1 MAYRLQLRGGTAAA
15 LASANEVLLAR
26 EICIETDTMLY
37 KIGDGATP
45 WNSLP
50 YRQLV
55 GEFPNAILMD
65 AIANPSAPAA
75 GKMMFYAH
83 SVAGRIIPK
92 FIGPSGLDNLMQSE
106 LAANGIQMAGPGT
119 GTALTYIGMGALSAV
134 GTLAHPA
141 IAAGTNLRSQMRRG
155 TVTSAA
161 TANSASELRNTVAM
175 CYRGEVFGSEVAGG
189 FYFKTRF
196 GMSSTTALQ
205 RCAVGLWPS
214 LTATATTLDPQTLT
228 SCLFAG
234 WGSADTNLGIY
245 HNDAAGN
252 CTRIDLGAA
261 FPANN
266 INAAYELSLFCP
278 PNGDSVG
285 WRVVRL
291 DTGDVASGL
300 IVADLP
306 PKSTLLTY
314 HAYANNGGTAAA
326 VVLEFMRMYL
336 ETDY

>member
-1 MAYRLQLRGGTAAA
+1 MAHRFQLRGGTAVVLAA
-15 LASANEVLLAR
+15 SNEVLLDR

-37 KIGDGATP
+37 KIGNGVTA
-45 WNSLP
+45 WNALP

-65 AIANPSAPAA
+65 AIANPNAPAA
-75 GKMMFYAH
+75 GKMMLYAH

-92 FIGPSGLDNLMQSE
+92 FVGPSGLDNLVQSE
-106 LAANGIQMAGPGT
+106 LAANGIQIAGPGT
-119 GTALTYIGMGALSAV
+119 STALSYLCMGALTAV

-141 IAAGTNLRSQMRRG
+141 IAAGINLRGQMRRA
-155 TVTSAA
+155 TITSAA
-161 TANSASELRNTVAM
+161 TANSASELRNTVPM
-175 CYRGEVFGSEVAGG
+175 CYRGEVFGSENAGG

-196 GMSSTTALQ
+196 GMSSTVALQ

-228 SCLFAG
+228 SCIFAG
-234 WGSADTNLGIY
+234 WGSADANLGIY
-245 HNDAAGN
+245 SNDAAGN
-252 CTRIDLGAA
+252 CTRVDLGSA

-266 INAAYELSLFCP
+266 VNATYELALFCP
-278 PNGDSVG
+278 PNGDAVG

-291 DTGDVASGL
+291 DTGDVASG
-300 IVADLP
+300 IISTDLP

-336 ETDY
+336 ETDF